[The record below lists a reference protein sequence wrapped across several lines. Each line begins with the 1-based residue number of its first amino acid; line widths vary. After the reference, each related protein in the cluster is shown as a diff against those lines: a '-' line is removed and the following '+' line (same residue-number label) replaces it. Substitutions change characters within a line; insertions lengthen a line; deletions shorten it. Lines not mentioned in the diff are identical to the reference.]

1 MTRKQWITIG
11 VLAALIVIPV
21 GLKLTRDDTQK
32 SVDVEPVALRALT
45 PTVLA
50 SGSLTYESQVTLAPE
65 VTGRVTE
72 ILVEEGDE
80 VKRDQL
86 LMRLDPT
93 APRAAIEQ
101 SQAQVRQAR
110 LSIERRQVD
119 FETQVAKVKRYE
131 ALRAQ
136 GMVDANSLAE
146 LQSARDLAEV
156 DLRTSREQ
164 LTQAQAQLSQAQD
177 LLAKTEIRSP
187 LDGKVTAIYVKV
199 GQTAVPS
206 FSGIAGSTLVDVA
219 DTTSI
224 DAEINVDET
233 DIARVRVGA
242 EARVVPAAFP
252 DKTLQG
258 TVEQVAIAPRQ
269 QAGQNKSYP
278 VRIRLTNTA
287 GVIFHPG
294 MSCRAEVLTG
304 SLADDKVLAVPV
316 QALRYE
322 DNPDKSAKA
331 EKSLA
336 SVFVH
341 DGSRA
346 VKRAVSTGTADDSY
360 IAVTAGLKEG
370 ERVIVGPAKTL
381 LFLLDGEKVN
391 VIAKAGSAG
400 SGAAPGASAATKE

>member
-1 MTRKQWITIG
+1 MTRKQWISIG
-11 VLAALIVIPV
+11 AIAALIALPV
-21 GLKLTRDDTQK
+21 VLKLTRDDAGKT
-32 SVDVEPVALRALT
+32 VDVENVSLRALT

-50 SGSLTYESQVTLAPE
+50 SGALTYESQVTLAPE

-72 ILVEEGDE
+72 ILVEEGDQ

-86 LMRLDPT
+86 LMRLDPR
-93 APRAAIEQ
+93 APQAAIEQ
-101 SQAQVRQAR
+101 SEAQVRQAR

-119 FETQVAKVKRYE
+119 FDTLVARTKRFE
-131 ALRAQ
+131 ALREQ
-136 GMVDANSLAE
+136 GMVDANSLEE
-146 LQSARDLAEV
+146 LVSARNLAEV

-164 LTQAQAQLSQAQD
+164 LSQALAQLRQAQEH
-177 LLAKTEIRSP
+177 LAKTEIRSP

-252 DKTLQG
+252 DKTLTG
-258 TVEQVAIAPRQ
+258 VVEQVAIAPRQ
-269 QAGQNKSYP
+269 YTGQNKSYP
-278 VRIRLTNTA
+278 VRVRLTNAT
-287 GVIFHPG
+287 GVTFHPG

-304 SLADDKVLAVPV
+304 SDGDEKVLAVPV

-322 DNPDKSAKA
+322 DNPEKSSKA
-331 EKSLA
+331 EKSIA
-336 SVFVH
+336 SVFVF
-341 DGSRA
+341 DAGRA
-346 VKRAVSTGTADDSY
+346 VKRAVSTGTADDSH
-360 IAVTAGLKEG
+360 IAITAGLKEG
-370 ERVIVGPAKTL
+370 DQVIVGPAKTL
-381 LFLLDGEKVN
+381 LFLLDGEKVGID
-391 VIAKAGSAG
+391 VKPEL
-400 SGAAPGASAATKE
+400 AANK

>member
-1 MTRKQWITIG
+1 MKRNQWIAIG
-11 VLAALIVIPV
+11 VIATLIVVPV
-21 GLKLTRDDTQK
+21 VLKLSRNDSQK
-32 SVDVEPVALRALT
+32 AVDVEQVSQRALT

-65 VTGRVTE
+65 VTSRVTE
-72 ILVEEGDE
+72 ILVEEGDQ
-80 VKRDQL
+80 VKRGQL
-86 LMRLDPT
+86 LMRLDPA

-101 SQAQVRQAR
+101 SEAMVRQAR

-119 FETQVAKVKRYE
+119 YDTLVARTKRFE
-131 ALRAQ
+131 ALREK
-136 GMVDANSLAE
+136 GMVDTNSLEE
-146 LQSARDLAEV
+146 LVSARNLAEV

-164 LTQAQAQLSQAQD
+164 LTQSLAQLRQAQEH
-177 LLAKTEIRSP
+177 LAKTEIRSP

-252 DKTLQG
+252 DKTLTG
-258 TVEQVAIAPRQ
+258 IVEQVAIAPRQ
-269 QAGQNKSYP
+269 QYGQNKSYP
-278 VRIRLTNTA
+278 VRIRLNNTA
-287 GVIFHPG
+287 EVVFHPG

-304 SLADDKVLAVPV
+304 SQDGEKVLAVPV

-336 SVFVH
+336 SVFLY
-341 DGSRA
+341 DAGRA
-346 VKRAVSTGTADDSY
+346 VKRAVSTGTADDSH
-360 IAVTAGLKEG
+360 IAITTGLEEG
-370 ERVIVGPAKTL
+370 DQVIVGPAKTL
-381 LFLLDGEKVN
+381 LFLLDGEKVTVN
-391 VIAKAGSAG
+391 VKADLAAK
-400 SGAAPGASAATKE
+400 K

>member
-1 MTRKQWITIG
+1 MG
-11 VLAALIVIPV
+11 GLAALIVVPV
-21 GLKLTRDDTQK
+21 ALKFSRDDTSK
-32 SVDVEPVALRALT
+32 SVDIENATLRALT

-72 ILVEEGDE
+72 ILVEEGDQ

-86 LMRLDPT
+86 LMRLDPR
-93 APRAAIEQ
+93 APQATIEQ
-101 SQAQVRQAR
+101 SEAQVRQAR

-119 FETQVAKVKRYE
+119 FDTLVARTKRFE

-136 GMVDANSLAE
+136 GMVDVNSLEE
-146 LQSARDLAEV
+146 LVSARNLAEV

-164 LTQAQAQLSQAQD
+164 LSQALAQLRQAQEH
-177 LLAKTEIRSP
+177 LAKTEIRSP

-206 FSGIAGSTLVDVA
+206 FSGIAGSILVDVA

-233 DIARVRVGA
+233 DIARVRVGS

-252 DKTLQG
+252 DKVLIG
-258 TVEQVAIAPRQ
+258 TVDQVAIAPRQ
-269 QAGQNKSYP
+269 LPGANKSYP
-278 VRIRLTNTA
+278 VRVRLTNAT
-287 GVIFHPG
+287 GVTFHPG

-304 SLADDKVLAVPV
+304 SKADEKVLAVPV
-316 QALRYE
+316 QAVRYE
-322 DNPDKSAKA
+322 DNPDKTAKA
-331 EKSLA
+331 DKSIA

-341 DGSRA
+341 DAGRV
-346 VKRAVSTGTADDSY
+346 VKRVVTTGVADDSF
-360 IAVTAGLKEG
+360 IAITAGLKEG
-370 ERVIVGPAKTL
+370 EQIVIGPAKTL
-381 LFLLDGEKVN
+381 LFLLDGEKVGVN
-391 VIAKAGSAG
+391 VKAEL
-400 SGAAPGASAATKE
+400 AATK

>member
-1 MTRKQWITIG
+1 MKKNHWIALG
-11 VLAALIVIPV
+11 VIAALIALPV
-21 GLKLTRDDTQK
+21 GLKLLRGDTLK
-32 SVDVEPVALRALT
+32 AVDVEQAGLRALT

-50 SGSLTYESQVTLAPE
+50 SGALTYESQVTLAPE

-72 ILVEEGDE
+72 ILVEEGE
-80 VKRDQL
+80 QVKREQL

-110 LSIERRQVD
+110 LSIERGQVD
-119 FETQVAKVKRYE
+119 LDTQTSKVRRFE

-136 GMVDANSLAE
+136 GMVDANSLDA
-146 LQSARDLAEV
+146 LVSARNLAEV
-156 DLRTSREQ
+156 DLRTSHER
-164 LTQAQAQLSQAQD
+164 LSQALAQLRQAED
-177 LLAKTEIRSP
+177 HLAKTEIRSP

-206 FSGIAGSTLVDVA
+206 YSGIAGSTLIDVA

-242 EARVVPAAFP
+242 DARVVPAAFP
-252 DKTLQG
+252 DKVLLG

-269 QAGQNKSYP
+269 QYGQNKSYP
-278 VRIRLTNTA
+278 VRIRLTDTGGA
-287 GVIFHPG
+287 IFHPG

-304 SLADDKVLAVPV
+304 SQGDSRVLAVPV

-322 DNPDKSAKA
+322 DNPEKSATS
-331 EKSLA
+331 EKSIA
-336 SVFVH
+336 SVFVY
-341 DGSRA
+341 DGGR
-346 VKRAVSTGTADDSY
+346 VLKRPVSTGTADDSH
-360 IAVTAGLKEG
+360 IAITGGLEEG
-370 ERVIVGPAKTL
+370 EQVVVGPAKTL
-381 LFLLDGEKVN
+381 LFLLDGDSVGIN
-391 VIAKAGSAG
+391 VKSELAAK
-400 SGAAPGASAATKE
+400 K

>member
-1 MTRKQWITIG
+1 MTRKQWIVVAAI
-11 VLAALIVIPV
+11 AALIVVPV
-21 GLKLTRDDTQK
+21 ALKLSRDDTHK
-32 SVDVEPVALRALT
+32 TVDVEPVALRALT

-72 ILVEEGDE
+72 ILVEEGDQ

-86 LMRLDPT
+86 LMRLDPA
-93 APRAAIEQ
+93 APRAAVEQ

-110 LSIERRQVD
+110 LSIDRRQVD
-119 FETQVAKVKRYE
+119 FDTQVAKAKRFE
-131 ALRAQ
+131 ALREQ
-136 GMVDANSLAE
+136 GMVDANSLAD
-146 LQSARDLAEV
+146 LVSARNLAEV

-164 LTQAQAQLSQAQD
+164 LSQALAQLRQAQEI
-177 LLAKTEIRSP
+177 LAKTEIRSP

-233 DIARVRVGA
+233 DIARVRVGS

-252 DKTLQG
+252 DKVLLG

-269 QAGQNKSYP
+269 ALGQNKSYP

-304 SLADDKVLAVPV
+304 SLTDAKVLAVPV

-322 DNPDKSAKA
+322 DNADKSAKA
-331 EKSLA
+331 EKSVA
-336 SVFVH
+336 SVFVF
-341 DGSRA
+341 DGTRA
-346 VKRAVSTGTADDSY
+346 VKRPVSTGTADDSH

-370 ERVIVGPAKTL
+370 DRIVVGPAKTL
-381 LFLLDGEKVN
+381 LFLIDGEKVTLN
-391 VIAKAGSAG
+391 AAKTEL
-400 SGAAPGASAATKE
+400 AAKK

>member
-1 MTRKQWITIG
+1 MTRKQGIAVGIIM
-11 VLAALIVIPV
+11 ALIAIPV
-21 GLKLTRDDTQK
+21 ALKLSRDDTHK
-32 SVDVEPVALRALT
+32 AVDVEPAALRALT

-72 ILVEEGDE
+72 ILVKEGDQ

-86 LMRLDPT
+86 LMRLDPA
-93 APRAAIEQ
+93 APRAAVEQ

-110 LSIERRQVD
+110 LSIERQQVD
-119 FETQVAKVKRYE
+119 FDTLVARARRFE
-131 ALRAQ
+131 ALRER
-136 GMVDANSLAE
+136 GMVDTNSLEE
-146 LQSARDLAEV
+146 LVSARNLAEV

-164 LTQAQAQLSQAQD
+164 LSQALAQLRQAQE

-233 DIARVRVGA
+233 DIARVRVGS

-252 DKTLQG
+252 DKTLLG

-269 QAGQNKSYP
+269 AYGQNKSYP

-287 GVIFHPG
+287 GVTFHPG

-304 SLADDKVLAVPV
+304 SQDDAKVLAVPV

-322 DNPDKSAKA
+322 DNPDKSSQA
-331 EKSLA
+331 EKSVA
-336 SVFVH
+336 SLFIL
-341 DGSRA
+341 DAGRA
-346 VKRAVSTGTADDSY
+346 VKRVVSTGTADDSY

-370 ERVIVGPAKTL
+370 EQVIVGPAKTL
-381 LFLLDGEKVN
+381 LFLLDGEKVS
-391 VIAKAGSAG
+391 ISAKDIV
-400 SGAAPGASAATKE
+400 AAKP

>member
-1 MTRKQWITIG
+1 MRRKQWI
-11 VLAALIVIPV
+11 VLGGIVALIVIPV
-21 GLKLTRDDTQK
+21 GLKLSRADTNK
-32 SVDVEPVALRALT
+32 VVDVEHATLRALT

-50 SGSLTYESQVTLAPE
+50 SGALTYESQVTLAPE

-72 ILVEEGDE
+72 ILVKEGDQ

-86 LMRLDPT
+86 LMRLDPR
-93 APRAAIEQ
+93 APQAAIEQ
-101 SQAQVRQAR
+101 SEAQVRQAR

-119 FETQVAKVKRYE
+119 FDTLVARAKRFE
-131 ALRAQ
+131 ALREK
-136 GMVDANSLAE
+136 GMVDTNSIEE
-146 LQSARDLAEV
+146 LVSARNLAEV

-164 LTQAQAQLSQAQD
+164 LSQALAQLRQAQEH
-177 LLAKTEIRSP
+177 LAKTQIRSP

-233 DIARVRVGA
+233 DIARVRVGS

-252 DKTLQG
+252 DKTLLG
-258 TVEQVAIAPRQ
+258 TVDQVAIAPRQ
-269 QAGQNKSYP
+269 VYGQNKSYP
-278 VRIRLTNTA
+278 VRIRLTNTE

-304 SLADDKVLAVPV
+304 SQSDIKVLAVPV

-322 DNPDKSAKA
+322 DNPDKSAQA
-331 EKSLA
+331 EKSVA
-336 SVFVH
+336 SIFIY
-341 DGSRA
+341 DAGRA
-346 VKRAVSTGTADDSY
+346 VKRIVSTGTADDSY
-360 IAVTAGLKEG
+360 IAVTTGLKES
-370 ERVIVGPAKTL
+370 EQVIVGPAKTL

-391 VIAKAGSAG
+391 LQPKIDAVAK
-400 SGAAPGASAATKE
+400 K

>member
-1 MTRKQWITIG
+1 MTRKKWIASG
-11 VLAALIVIPV
+11 VIVALIVISI
-21 GLKLTRDDTQK
+21 GLALSRDDTNK
-32 SVDVEPVALRALT
+32 KVDVEPVAARALS

-72 ILVEEGDE
+72 ILVKEGDP

-86 LMRLDPT
+86 LMRLDPR
-93 APRAAIEQ
+93 APQAAVEQ
-101 SQAQVRQAR
+101 SEAQVRQAR
-110 LSIERRQVD
+110 LSIDRRQVD
-119 FETQVAKVKRYE
+119 YDTQVAKVKRFE

-136 GMVDANSLAE
+136 GMVDVNSLAE
-146 LQSARDLAEV
+146 LVSMRNLAEV

-164 LTQAQAQLSQAQD
+164 LSQSFAQLRQAQE

-206 FSGIAGSTLVDVA
+206 FSGIAGSTLLDVA

-233 DIARVRVGA
+233 DIASIRVGA

-252 DKTLQG
+252 DLTLAG
-258 TVEQVAIAPRQ
+258 TVDQVAIAPRQ
-269 QAGQNKSYP
+269 SGQNKSYA
-278 VRIRLTNTA
+278 VRIRLTITE

-294 MSCRAEVLTG
+294 MSCRAEVLTA
-304 SLADDKVLAVPV
+304 SRSASKVLAVPV

-322 DNPDKSAKA
+322 DNPDKSAGA
-331 EKSLA
+331 NKSIA
-336 SVFVH
+336 SVFLYDEGRV
-341 DGSRA
+341 

-360 IAVTAGLKEG
+360 IEVTDGLKEG
-370 ERVIVGPAKTL
+370 EQVIVGPAKTV
-381 LFLLDGEKVN
+381 LFLVDGERVGINANADLAVKR
-391 VIAKAGSAG
+391 
-400 SGAAPGASAATKE
+400 

>member
-1 MTRKQWITIG
+1 MTRNQWIALG
-11 VLAALIVIPV
+11 VIAALIVIPV
-21 GLKLTRDDTQK
+21 GLKLSRGEAGK
-32 SVDVEPVALRALT
+32 AVDIEPATLRALT

-72 ILVEEGDE
+72 ILVEEGDQ
-80 VKRDQL
+80 VKRHQL
-86 LMRLDPT
+86 LMRLDPA

-101 SQAQVRQAR
+101 SEAQVRQAR

-119 FETQVAKVKRYE
+119 HETLVAKTRRFE
-131 ALRAQ
+131 ALRTQ
-136 GMVDANSLAE
+136 GMVDVNSLEE
-146 LQSARDLAEV
+146 LVSSRNLAEV

-164 LTQAQAQLSQAQD
+164 LLQAQAQLRQAQEH
-177 LLAKTEIRSP
+177 LAKTEIRSP

-252 DKTLQG
+252 DKVLLG

-269 QAGQNKSYP
+269 QPGQNKSYP

-287 GVIFHPG
+287 GVVFHPG

-304 SLADDKVLAVPV
+304 TQGDDKVLAVPV

-331 EKSLA
+331 EKSVA
-336 SVFVH
+336 SVFIH
-341 DGSRA
+341 DAGRA
-346 VKRAVSTGTADDSY
+346 VKRAVTTGTADDSH
-360 IAVTAGLKEG
+360 IAVTTGLEQG
-370 ERVIVGPAKTL
+370 DEVIVGPAKTL
-381 LFLLDGEKVN
+381 LFLRDGDKVSRN
-391 VIAKAGSAG
+391 VDD
-400 SGAAPGASAATKE
+400 PATKNQRD

>member
-1 MTRKQWITIG
+1 MAVI
-11 VLAALIVIPV
+11 AALIVVPV
-21 GLKLTRDDTQK
+21 VLKLARDDTHK
-32 SVDVEPVALRALT
+32 AVDVERVTLRVLT

-72 ILVEEGDE
+72 ILVEEGDQVE
-80 VKRDQL
+80 RDQL
-86 LMRLDPT
+86 LMRLDPA
-93 APRAAIEQ
+93 APRAAVEQ
-101 SQAQVRQAR
+101 SQAQVREAR

-119 FETQVAKVKRYE
+119 FDAQVTKLKRFE
-131 ALRAQ
+131 ALRAR
-136 GMVDANSLAE
+136 GMVDANSLEE
-146 LQSARDLAEV
+146 LVSTRNLAEV

-164 LTQAQAQLSQAQD
+164 LSQALAQLRQAQEQ
-177 LLAKTEIRSP
+177 LAKTEIRSP

-252 DKTLQG
+252 DKTLLG
-258 TVEQVAIAPRQ
+258 VVEQVAIAPRQ

-278 VRIRLTNTA
+278 VRIRLTKTA
-287 GVIFHPG
+287 GVTFHTG

-304 SLADDKVLAVPV
+304 SQSDPKVLAVPV
-316 QALRYE
+316 QAVRYE
-322 DNPDKSAKA
+322 DNPDSSPQA

-336 SVFVH
+336 SVFIH
-341 DGSRA
+341 DAGRA
-346 VKRAVSTGTADDSY
+346 VKRAVTTGTADDSY
-360 IAVTAGLKEG
+360 IAITAGLKPG
-370 ERVIVGPAKTL
+370 EQVIVGPAKTL
-381 LFLLDGEKVN
+381 LFLLDGDKVD
-391 VIAKAGSAG
+391 VDVKAD
-400 SGAAPGASAATKE
+400 PATKE

>member
-1 MTRKQWITIG
+1 MG
-11 VLAALIVIPV
+11 GLAALIVVPV
-21 GLKLTRDDTQK
+21 ALKFSRDDTSK
-32 SVDVEPVALRALT
+32 SVDIENATLRALT

-72 ILVEEGDE
+72 ILVEEGDQ

-86 LMRLDPT
+86 LMRLDPR
-93 APRAAIEQ
+93 APQATIEQ
-101 SQAQVRQAR
+101 SEAQVRQAR

-119 FETQVAKVKRYE
+119 FDTLVARTKRFE

-136 GMVDANSLAE
+136 GMVDVNSLEE
-146 LQSARDLAEV
+146 LVSARNLAEV

-164 LTQAQAQLSQAQD
+164 LSQALAQLRQAQEH
-177 LLAKTEIRSP
+177 LAKTEIRSP

-206 FSGIAGSTLVDVA
+206 FSGIAGSILVDVA

-233 DIARVRVGA
+233 DIARVRVGS

-252 DKTLQG
+252 DKVLIG
-258 TVEQVAIAPRQ
+258 TVDQVAIAPRQ
-269 QAGQNKSYP
+269 VPGANKSYP
-278 VRIRLTNTA
+278 VRVRLTNAT
-287 GVIFHPG
+287 GVTFHPG

-304 SLADDKVLAVPV
+304 SKADEKVLAVPV
-316 QALRYE
+316 QAVRYE
-322 DNPDKSAKA
+322 DNPDKTAKA
-331 EKSLA
+331 DKSIA

-341 DGSRA
+341 DAGRV
-346 VKRAVSTGTADDSY
+346 VKRVVTTGVADDSF
-360 IAVTAGLKEG
+360 IAITAGLKEG
-370 ERVIVGPAKTL
+370 EQIVIGPAKTL
-381 LFLLDGEKVN
+381 LFLLDGEKVGVN
-391 VIAKAGSAG
+391 VKAEL
-400 SGAAPGASAATKE
+400 AATK

>member
-1 MTRKQWITIG
+1 MTRKQWI
-11 VLAALIVIPV
+11 VMAAIAAVIVVPV
-21 GLKLTRDDTQK
+21 GLKLSRDDVHK
-32 SVDVEPVALRALT
+32 SVEVEAVSLRALT

-72 ILVEEGDE
+72 ILVEEGDQ

-86 LMRLDPT
+86 LMRLDPA
-93 APRAAIEQ
+93 APRAAVEQ

-110 LSIERRQVD
+110 LSIDRRQVD
-119 FETQVAKVKRYE
+119 FDTQVAKAKRFE

-136 GMVDANSLAE
+136 GMVDANSLAD
-146 LQSARDLAEV
+146 LVSARNLAEV

-164 LTQAQAQLSQAQD
+164 LSQALAQLRQAQQV
-177 LLAKTEIRSP
+177 LAKTEIRSP

-233 DIARVRVGA
+233 DIARVRVGS

-252 DKTLQG
+252 DKILLG

-269 QAGQNKSYP
+269 AAGQNKSYP

-304 SLADDKVLAVPV
+304 SLSDAKVLAVPV

-322 DNPDKSAKA
+322 DNSDKSAKA
-331 EKSLA
+331 EKSVA
-336 SVFVH
+336 SVFVF
-341 DGSRA
+341 DAGRA
-346 VKRAVSTGTADDSY
+346 VKRAVSTGTADDSH

-370 ERVIVGPAKTL
+370 DRIIVGPAKTL
-381 LFLLDGEKVN
+381 LFLIDGEKVN
-391 VIAKAGSAG
+391 VNAAKPEL
-400 SGAAPGASAATKE
+400 AAKK